1 MMSALYLTV
10 LDSLIFVSFAA
21 TFQSATTASLTHL
34 GGGFLG
40 AAALNSCT
48 HAVLPVVF
56 KRLYYKDT
64 GREDL
69 NKRYNR
75 FHEMINTLVQMIFF
89 VYFEVVIF
97 RSNSWLWWSDTT
109 TAWTSDPVPSNLR
122 MFYGVNLGTW
132 LTAAVTCRFYEERN
146 KDWLLMYTHHAAS
159 IILVAGSYAIGQ
171 ERFGIMVLF
180 LHHISDIVLNCCQ
193 ATHYLGWDAES
204 FPFGIPVAEVL
215 FVCNICCWAYTRLY
229 IFPFTIVRS
238 VTFEIA
244 GIEGEKYARML
255 SVFLYLLQ
263 GMHIWW
269 FSEMIRVVVKIL
281 TPGVSAKE
289 AASVYL
295 TEREEEA
302 AKKKKTKEDKK
313 KM

>member
-1 MMSALYLTV
+1 
-10 LDSLIFVSFAA
+10 
-21 TFQSATTASLTHL
+21 
-34 GGGFLG
+34 
-40 AAALNSCT
+40 
-48 HAVLPVVF
+48 
-56 KRLYYKDT
+56 
-64 GREDL
+64 
-69 NKRYNR
+69 
-75 FHEMINTLVQMIFF
+75 
-89 VYFEVVIF
+89 
-97 RSNSWLWWSDTT
+97 
-109 TAWTSDPVPSNLR
+109 
-122 MFYGVNLGTW
+122 
-132 LTAAVTCRFYEERN
+132 
-146 KDWLLMYTHHAAS
+146 MYTHHAAS

-229 IFPFTIVRS
+229 IFPFTIGELQRSDNEELGICQLVYVIVVHTNSSLRSSAQRSFLTVRS